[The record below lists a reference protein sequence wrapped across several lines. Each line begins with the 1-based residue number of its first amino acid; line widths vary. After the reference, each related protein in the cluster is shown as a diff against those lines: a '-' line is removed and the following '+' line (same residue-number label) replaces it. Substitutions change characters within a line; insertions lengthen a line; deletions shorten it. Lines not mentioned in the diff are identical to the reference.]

1 MVCMGNICRSP
12 MAAAVLSNRTAD
24 WIKPKIIV
32 DSSGTSAF
40 HIGQGAHPTSQKT
53 WEKAGY
59 KYSHSARSFKSSDF
73 FESDLILVM
82 DSSNFRDVIKLAPDE
97 QSKSKV
103 YYLRSFDSE
112 LTAIDPGSSQFF
124 KLEVPDPYNQSVEA
138 YEETLSMIE
147 HAVDG
152 LLQELS
158 HQ

>member
-12 MAAAVLSNRTAD
+12 MAAAVLSSRTAE

-53 WEKAGY
+53 LEKAGY
-59 KYSHSARSFKSSDF
+59 IYSHSARGFKSSDF
-73 FESDLILVM
+73 FEADLILVM

-97 QSKSKV
+97 QSKNKV
-103 YYLRSFDSE
+103 YYLRSFDPE
-112 LTAIDPGSSQFF
+112 LSVIDPASSQFF
-124 KLEVPDPYNQSVEA
+124 KLEVPDPYNQSAEA
-138 YEETLSMIE
+138 YEETLFMIE

>member
-1 MVCMGNICRSP
+1 
-12 MAAAVLSNRTAD
+12 MAAAVLSSRTAD
-24 WIKPKIIV
+24 WINPKIIV

-59 KYSHSARSFKSSDF
+59 IYSHCARGFKSSDF
-73 FESDLILVM
+73 FEADLILVM
-82 DSSNFRDVIKLAPDE
+82 DSSNYRDVIKLAPDE
-97 QSKSKV
+97 QSKNKV
-103 YYLRSFDSE
+103 YYLRSFDPE
-112 LTAIDPGSSQFF
+112 LSVIDPASSQFF
-124 KLEVPDPYNQSVEA
+124 KLEVPDPYNQSAEA
-138 YEETLSMIE
+138 YEETLFMIE